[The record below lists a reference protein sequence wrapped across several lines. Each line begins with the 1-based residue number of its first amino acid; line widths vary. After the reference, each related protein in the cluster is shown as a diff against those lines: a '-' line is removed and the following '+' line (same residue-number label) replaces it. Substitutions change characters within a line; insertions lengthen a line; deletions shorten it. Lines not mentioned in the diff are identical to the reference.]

1 MMEIKRFVS
10 NQIGENCYLIWDET
24 KEAAIIDCGAIDPV
38 KQQRISQF
46 VADNGLTLKLVLQT
60 HTHFDHIF
68 GLPFLYRDYGL
79 RPMFHIAEQPI
90 YDAAPQMSS
99 EWFGVDIPSPLPAPQ
114 AYLADNSEVVFGN
127 TTLKVLHTPGHT
139 PGGVSFYE
147 PNSGVVFTGDTLF
160 AGGIG
165 RTDLPLGNYA
175 DEINSIRQRLFTL
188 PPSTVVYP
196 GHGPSSTIGDE
207 SVSNPYI

>member
-1 MMEIKRFVS
+1 MPKFIKWA
-10 NQIGENCYLIWDET
+10 Q
-24 KEAAIIDCGAIDPV
+24 K
-38 KQQRISQF
+38 K
-46 VADNGLTLKLVLQT
+46 K
-60 HTHFDHIF
+60 
-68 GLPFLYRDYGL
+68 
-79 RPMFHIAEQPI
+79 AEQPI